1 MRTAPSR
8 ILCIDSSARR
18 LHELTDSLERS
29 GFDVWT
35 AHGAS
40 EAVCLASGLR
50 FDVVVVDRTCR
61 SWCTRVLRRVPIFV
75 GTCDWFRTPDPRKSR
90 KSCWL
95 CYCFSSEMVT
105 AASPGCQSWL
115 RPEALAFRTSAVFCI
130 PSPESPP
137 DTPARPPDADGLRC
151 AC

>member
-1 MRTAPSR
+1 MTTTPSR

-50 FDVVVVDRTCR
+50 FDVVVMDQA
-61 SWCTRVLRRVPIFV
+61 
-75 GTCDWFRTPDPRKSR
+75 
-90 KSCWL
+90 
-95 CYCFSSEMVT
+95 SSL
-105 AASPGCQSWL
+105 G
-115 RPEALAFRTSAVFCI
+115 RPEIWDCLCESQPHLPILVHSGASQGDELCRHLRLVSPSGPTEKPEVVLALLLLLLGDGTGTKPRW
-130 PSPESPP
+130 PEL
-137 DTPARPPDADGLRC
+137 AA
-151 AC
+151 A

>member
-50 FDVVVVDRTCR
+50 FDVVVVDHA
-61 SWCTRVLRRVPIFV
+61 
-75 GTCDWFRTPDPRKSR
+75 
-90 KSCWL
+90 
-95 CYCFSSEMVT
+95 SSL
-105 AASPGCQSWL
+105 A
-115 RPEALAFRTSAVFCI
+115 RPEIWECLCDSQPHLPILVHSGSSKGSDLCRHLRLVSHAGPTEKPEVVLALLLLLLGDGDGSK
-130 PSPESPP
+130 PWLPEL
-137 DTPARPPDADGLRC
+137 AA
-151 AC
+151 A